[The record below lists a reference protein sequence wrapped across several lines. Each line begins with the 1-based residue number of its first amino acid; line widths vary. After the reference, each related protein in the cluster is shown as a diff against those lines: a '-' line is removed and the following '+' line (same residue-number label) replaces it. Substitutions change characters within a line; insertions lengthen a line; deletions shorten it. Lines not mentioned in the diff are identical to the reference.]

1 VVPWKRPIKHRLC
14 GAYFIVVRFLF
25 LVEGDFHMA
34 KQRVEDL
41 DWNNLGFHYRD
52 LPYRFKAEFKEGKWQ
67 EGELTTDAT
76 MYLSEAAEVLHCG
89 QEIFEGLKAYRQ
101 KDGSINLFR
110 PEMNAKRF
118 ENSAQRMA
126 MEAYPA
132 DKFVE
137 AVKEV
142 VRANEEF
149 VPPYGTGGSL
159 YLRPFMI
166 GTESIVGVAPSTA
179 FQFRIYATP
188 VGAYVQ
194 GLTPTPYL
202 ISDFDRAAFAGT
214 GQVKTS
220 GNYAGSLYPAMQAK
234 KEGYADCL
242 YLDPREHKYIDEFG
256 GANFYGIT
264 KDGQF
269 LTPKS
274 DSILPSIT
282 KQSLFEI
289 AEKQG
294 LNPQETTIAVE
305 DLDQFVE
312 AGAMGTAAV
321 ISPVGSLT
329 YHGEKY
335 IFNETEVGPKT
346 QALYDELVG
355 IQLGDRPAPEGWIQK
370 VEV

>member
-1 VVPWKRPIKHRLC
+1 METPYK
-14 GAYFIVVRFLF
+14 AYALWGVFRCCSFLI
-25 LVEGDFHMA
+25 LVEGDFYMA

-52 LPYRFKAEFKEGKWQ
+52 LPYRFKAEFKDGKWQ

-76 MYLSEAAEVLHCG
+76 MYLSEAAEVLHYG

-110 PEMNAKRF
+110 PEMNAQRF
-118 ENSAQRMA
+118 ENSAERMA
-126 MEAYPA
+126 MEPYPA

-159 YLRPFMI
+159 YLRPFMV
-166 GTESIVGVAPSTA
+166 GTDSIVGVAPSSE

-220 GNYAGSLYPAMQAK
+220 GNYAGSLYPAMKAK

-289 AEKQG
+289 AQKQG

-329 YHGEKY
+329 YHDKKY
-335 IFNETEVGPKT
+335 TFNNETEVGPKT

-355 IQLGDRPAPEGWIQK
+355 IQLGDRTAPEGWIQK